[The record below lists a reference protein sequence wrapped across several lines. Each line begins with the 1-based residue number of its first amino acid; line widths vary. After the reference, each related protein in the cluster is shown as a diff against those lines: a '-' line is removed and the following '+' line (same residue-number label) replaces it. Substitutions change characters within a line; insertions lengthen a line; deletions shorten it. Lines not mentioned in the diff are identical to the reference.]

1 MSGECLNFENP
12 IGDALSRVQF
22 APQSNNLLI
31 SSWDSKLRLYDVD
44 SSLLRLEAPAPSQA
58 ALLDCCFQ
66 TESVAFT
73 AASDGSIIRY
83 DLHSGTNDAIG
94 NHQDIAACVGYSIE
108 TCQVISAGL
117 DKKVMSWDV
126 RLANPLTLFRN
137 LDAEIESIS
146 VSGFDLMVAVG
157 AAVNIYDL
165 RNFERAVDLKESSM
179 DVGIRCVASTSYTR
193 GYAIGSIDGR
203 VAVEIS
209 NPLNLNSIRY
219 TFRCHPKTK
228 DGKAHLV
235 SVNDIAFNPLM
246 GGTFVT
252 GDNEGYVTAWDAQSK
267 RKLHEFPRYPNSVA
281 SLSYNHVGQLLAVA
295 SSYTYQEANETY
307 GRCPLKY
314 LFRKW
319 MAATLDI
326 LLNTN
331 DKSVALHT
339 ISLSFLYRYFVCFV
353 IATLLT
359 IAAMSDEE
367 QHFESKADAGASKT
381 YPQQAGTIR
390 KNGYIVIKNRP
401 CKVVEVSTSKTG
413 KHGHAKCHFVAIDIF
428 NGKKLED
435 IVPSSH
441 NCDVP
446 HVNRTDY
453 QLIDISEDGF
463 VSLLTENGNTK
474 DDLRLPTDDSLL
486 SQIKDGFGEGK
497 DLVVTVMS
505 SMGEEQICALKDVG
519 PK

>member
-1 MSGECLNFENP
+1 MKGACLNFENP
-12 IGDALSRVQF
+12 IEDAVSRIRF

-31 SSWDSKLRLYDVD
+31 SSWDSNLRLYDVD

-235 SVNDIAFNPLM
+235 SVNDIAFNPLIS
-246 GGTFVT
+246 GTFVT

-295 SSYTYQEANETY
+295 SSYTYQEANETEVPPQIFIQKMD
-307 GRCPLKY
+307 GS
-314 LFRKW
+314 
-319 MAATLDI
+319 DI
-326 LLNTN
+326 
-331 DKSVALHT
+331 
-339 ISLSFLYRYFVCFV
+339 
-353 IATLLT
+353 
-359 IAAMSDEE
+359 
-367 QHFESKADAGASKT
+367 
-381 YPQQAGTIR
+381 
-390 KNGYIVIKNRP
+390 GYSP
-401 CKVVEVSTSKTG
+401 EVSG
-413 KHGHAKCHFVAIDIF
+413 D
-428 NGKKLED
+428 
-435 IVPSSH
+435 SS
-441 NCDVP
+441 
-446 HVNRTDY
+446 R
-453 QLIDISEDGF
+453 E
-463 VSLLTENGNTK
+463 
-474 DDLRLPTDDSLL
+474 
-486 SQIKDGFGEGK
+486 
-497 DLVVTVMS
+497 
-505 SMGEEQICALKDVG
+505 
-519 PK
+519 

>member
-1 MSGECLNFENP
+1 MKGACLNFENP
-12 IGDALSRVQF
+12 IEDAVSRIRF

-31 SSWDSKLRLYDVD
+31 SSWDSNLRLYDVD

-66 TESVAFT
+66 SESVAFT
-73 AASDGSIIRY
+73 AASDGSITRY
-83 DLHSGTNDAIG
+83 DLHSGTIDAIG
-94 NHQDIAACVGYSIE
+94 SHQDMATCVGYSIE

-117 DKKVMSWDV
+117 DKKVMSWDM
-126 RLANPLTLFRN
+126 RLANPLALFQN
-137 LDAEIESIS
+137 LGAEIDSIS
-146 VSGFDLMVAVG
+146 ISGFDLMVAVG

-165 RNFERAVDLKESSM
+165 RNYERAVDLKELSM
-179 DVGIRCVASTSYTR
+179 DVGISCVASVPFTR
-193 GYAIGSIDGR
+193 GYAIGLIDGR
-203 VAVEIS
+203 VALEIS
-209 NPLNLNSIRY
+209 NPLNSNSTGY
-219 TFRCHPKTK
+219 AFRCHPTTK
-228 DGKAHLV
+228 DGTAHLV
-235 SVNDIAFNPLM
+235 SVNDIVFNPHI

-252 GDNEGYVTAWDAQSK
+252 GDNEGYVTAWDAKSK
-267 RKLHEFPRYPNSVA
+267 RRLHEFPRYPNSVA
-281 SLSYNHVGQLLAVA
+281 SLSYNHVGQLLAVV
-295 SSYTYQEANETY
+295 SSYTYQEANEREVSPQIFIQKMEDSY
-307 GRCPLKY
+307 VGFSSEVSSR
-314 LFRKW
+314 R
-319 MAATLDI
+319 
-326 LLNTN
+326 
-331 DKSVALHT
+331 S
-339 ISLSFLYRYFVCFV
+339 
-353 IATLLT
+353 

-367 QHFESKADAGASKT
+367 HHFESKADAGASKT

-446 HVNRTDY
+446 HVTRTDY

-474 DDLRLPTDDSLL
+474 DDLKLPTDDSLL
-486 SQIKDGFGEGK
+486 TQIKDGFGEGK

-505 SMGEEQICALKDVG
+505 SMGEEQICALKDIG

>member
-1 MSGECLNFENP
+1 MNGECLNFENP

-44 SSLLRLEAPAPSQA
+44 SSLLRLEVPAPSQA

-267 RKLHEFPRYPNSVA
+267 RKVHEFPRYPNSVA

-295 SSYTYQEANETY
+295 SSYTYQEANETEVPPQIFIQKMD
-307 GRCPLKY
+307 GS
-314 LFRKW
+314 
-319 MAATLDI
+319 DI
-326 LLNTN
+326 VY
-331 DKSVALHT
+331 S
-339 ISLSFLYRYFVCFV
+339 
-353 IATLLT
+353 
-359 IAAMSDEE
+359 
-367 QHFESKADAGASKT
+367 
-381 YPQQAGTIR
+381 P
-390 KNGYIVIKNRP
+390 
-401 CKVVEVSTSKTG
+401 EVSR
-413 KHGHAKCHFVAIDIF
+413 D
-428 NGKKLED
+428 
-435 IVPSSH
+435 SS
-441 NCDVP
+441 
-446 HVNRTDY
+446 R
-453 QLIDISEDGF
+453 
-463 VSLLTENGNTK
+463 K
-474 DDLRLPTDDSLL
+474 
-486 SQIKDGFGEGK
+486 
-497 DLVVTVMS
+497 
-505 SMGEEQICALKDVG
+505 
-519 PK
+519 

>member
-1 MSGECLNFENP
+1 MKGACLNFENP
-12 IGDALSRVQF
+12 IEDAVSRIRF

-31 SSWDSKLRLYDVD
+31 SSWDSNLRLYDVD

-66 TESVAFT
+66 SESVAFT
-73 AASDGSIIRY
+73 AASDGSITRY
-83 DLHSGTNDAIG
+83 DLHSGTIDAIG
-94 NHQDIAACVGYSIE
+94 NHQDMATCVGYSIE

-117 DKKVMSWDV
+117 DKKVMSWDM
-126 RLANPLTLFRN
+126 RLANPPALFRN
-137 LDAEIESIS
+137 LGAEIDSIS
-146 VSGFDLMVAVG
+146 ISGFDLMVAVG

-165 RNFERAVDLKESSM
+165 RNYERAVDLKELSM
-179 DVGIRCVASTSYTR
+179 DVGISCVASVPFTR
-193 GYAIGSIDGR
+193 GYAIGLIDGR
-203 VAVEIS
+203 VALEIS
-209 NPLNLNSIRY
+209 NPLNSNSTGY
-219 TFRCHPKTK
+219 TFRCHPTTK
-228 DGKAHLV
+228 DGTAHLV
-235 SVNDIAFNPLM
+235 SVNDMVFNPLI

-252 GDNEGYVTAWDAQSK
+252 GDNEGYVTAWDAKSK
-267 RKLHEFPRYPNSVA
+267 RRLHEFPRYPNSVA
-281 SLSYNHVGQLLAVA
+281 SLSYNHVGQLLAVV
-295 SSYTYQEANETY
+295 SSYTYQEANEREVSPQIFIQKMEDSY
-307 GRCPLKY
+307 VGFSSEVSR
-314 LFRKW
+314 
-319 MAATLDI
+319 
-326 LLNTN
+326 
-331 DKSVALHT
+331 S
-339 ISLSFLYRYFVCFV
+339 
-353 IATLLT
+353 

-367 QHFESKADAGASKT
+367 HHFESKADAGASKT

-446 HVNRTDY
+446 HVTRTDY

-474 DDLRLPTDDSLL
+474 DDLKLPTDDSLL
-486 SQIKDGFGEGK
+486 TQIKDGFGEGK

-505 SMGEEQICALKDVG
+505 SMGEEQICALKDIG

>member
-1 MSGECLNFENP
+1 MVSPHLRFREISGDPNA
-12 IGDALSRVQF
+12 IVQ
-22 APQSNNLLI
+22 AIPDTEKYIAAI
-31 SSWDSKLRLYDVD
+31 SSDPHSSRHGRGQLLLQVHKMEVDGSETLKLKLRLYDVD

-165 RNFERAVDLKESSM
+165 RKFERAVDLKESSM

-219 TFRCHPKTK
+219 TFRCHPRTK

-235 SVNDIAFNPLM
+235 SVNDIAFNPLIS
-246 GGTFVT
+246 GTFVT

-267 RKLHEFPRYPNSVA
+267 RKLHEYPRYPNSVA

-295 SSYTYQEANETY
+295 SSYTYQEANETEVPPQIFIQKMD
-307 GRCPLKY
+307 GN
-314 LFRKW
+314 
-319 MAATLDI
+319 DI
-326 LLNTN
+326 
-331 DKSVALHT
+331 
-339 ISLSFLYRYFVCFV
+339 
-353 IATLLT
+353 
-359 IAAMSDEE
+359 
-367 QHFESKADAGASKT
+367 
-381 YPQQAGTIR
+381 
-390 KNGYIVIKNRP
+390 GYSP
-401 CKVVEVSTSKTG
+401 EVSR
-413 KHGHAKCHFVAIDIF
+413 D
-428 NGKKLED
+428 
-435 IVPSSH
+435 SS
-441 NCDVP
+441 
-446 HVNRTDY
+446 R
-453 QLIDISEDGF
+453 
-463 VSLLTENGNTK
+463 K
-474 DDLRLPTDDSLL
+474 
-486 SQIKDGFGEGK
+486 
-497 DLVVTVMS
+497 
-505 SMGEEQICALKDVG
+505 
-519 PK
+519 